1 MSAATR
7 ELAQRLTGTLEV
19 VLLWHTDTDRL
30 CVRIRDASGGDHFQ
44 LEVAPA
50 EAMDVFDHP
59 YAYAA
64 ARGIR
69 YCRHDYAEAETVDV

>member
-1 MSAATR
+1 MIAATR

>member
-30 CVRIRDASGGDHFQ
+30 CVRVHDASGGDHFQ
-44 LEVAPA
+44 LEAGPS
-50 EAMDVFDHP
+50 EAMDVFHQP

-64 ARGIR
+64 ARGIH
-69 YCRHDYAEAETVDV
+69 YCRHDSAEAVTVDA

>member
-19 VLLWHTDTDRL
+19 VLVWHTDTDRL
-30 CVRIRDASGGDHFQ
+30 CVCVHDESGGDHFL
-44 LEVAPA
+44 LEVGPA
-50 EAMDVFDHP
+50 EAMDVFHHP

-64 ARGIR
+64 ARGIQ
-69 YCRHDYAEAETVDV
+69 YCRHDNAEAVTVDV

>member
-1 MSAATR
+1 MIAATR
-7 ELAQRLTGTLEV
+7 ELAHRLDRTV
-19 VLLWHTDTDRL
+19 WIWAVWHTDTDRL
-30 CVRIRDASGGDHFQ
+30 CVRVRDASGGDHFQ

>member
-1 MSAATR
+1 VSAATR

-19 VLLWHTDTDRL
+19 VLLWHTDTNRL
-30 CVRIRDASGGDHFQ
+30 CVGVHDAGGGDHFQ

-50 EAMDVFDHP
+50 EAMDVFHHP

-69 YCRHDYAEAETVDV
+69 YCRHDYAGAETVDV